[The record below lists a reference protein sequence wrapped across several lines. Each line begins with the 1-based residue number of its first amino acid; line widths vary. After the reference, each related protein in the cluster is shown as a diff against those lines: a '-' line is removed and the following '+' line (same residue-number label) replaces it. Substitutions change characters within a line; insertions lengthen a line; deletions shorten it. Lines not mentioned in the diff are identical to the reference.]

1 MYEIKSRIRFS
12 ETDKNGYIT
21 VPAIINY
28 FQDVSTFQS
37 IDVGTMDMEEDG
49 HPLGWMILSWDI
61 KIDKLPKLGD
71 SISIRTYPLKQ
82 KGPFAFRDFT
92 LSNDN
97 EIFVRAHSIW
107 SIIDLDRLMPK
118 KITDTIMNKYGVDE
132 PLPGEWSGRKLP
144 VPKEKEEVMRFEVRP
159 FQLDKNGHMNNERY
173 VSAAIDLLPEGTAFS
188 EIQVGYVSQALLDDE
203 IIICRGLDDKDSDK
217 EVFNL
222 EKEDGS
228 TLCTV
233 IIKVRA

>member
-1 MYEIKSRIRFS
+1 
-12 ETDKNGYIT
+12 
-21 VPAIINY
+21 
-28 FQDVSTFQS
+28 
-37 IDVGTMDMEEDG
+37 
-49 HPLGWMILSWDI
+49 
-61 KIDKLPKLGD
+61 
-71 SISIRTYPLKQ
+71 
-82 KGPFAFRDFT
+82 
-92 LSNDN
+92 
-97 EIFVRAHSIW
+97 
-107 SIIDLDRLMPK
+107 MPK